1 MGDSVWVD
9 LGRTTEGENPENH
22 ETLENPGG
30 PAEGHEG
37 HDHGPKS
44 DNHQNVTVD
53 IGAAANPPGFDTEL
67 AGLSAGAQ
75 KTFDVNYPDDY
86 AITEL
91 AGRRVSYDVT
101 IKAVR
106 KRIVPDLDD
115 EFAKDLGD

>member
-1 MGDSVWVD
+1 MD
-9 LGRTTEGENPENH
+9 LVRTTAAE
-22 ETLENPGG
+22 
-30 PAEGHEG
+30 PADHDHAAEDAEHAD

-91 AGRRVSYDVT
+91 AGTRASYAVT
-101 IKAVR
+101 IKATR
-106 KRIVPDLDD
+106 KRILPRL
-115 EFAKDLGD
+115 ARRCGKDSR